1 MYQYEAVRNTVIIEW
16 VDCVHV
22 GKLYSVPLQSQWKVL
37 FLILFMDFFFLLAAA
52 SELDRHLQALLKDL
66 VMTQPEFVIPEIQLH
81 CKELMVNFNR
91 FVLLLF

>member
-1 MYQYEAVRNTVIIEW
+1 
-16 VDCVHV
+16 
-22 GKLYSVPLQSQWKVL
+22 
-37 FLILFMDFFFLLAAA
+37 MDFSFLLAAA

-66 VMTQPEFVIPEIQLH
+66 VMTQPEVVIPEIQLH

>member
-1 MYQYEAVRNTVIIEW
+1 MGRLCSRWQIVQCSSSE
-16 VDCVHV
+16 
-22 GKLYSVPLQSQWKVL
+22 SVESVVPYALHGF
-37 FLILFMDFFFLLAAA
+37 FLLLAAA

-66 VMTQPEFVIPEIQLH
+66 VMTQPEVVIPEIQLH